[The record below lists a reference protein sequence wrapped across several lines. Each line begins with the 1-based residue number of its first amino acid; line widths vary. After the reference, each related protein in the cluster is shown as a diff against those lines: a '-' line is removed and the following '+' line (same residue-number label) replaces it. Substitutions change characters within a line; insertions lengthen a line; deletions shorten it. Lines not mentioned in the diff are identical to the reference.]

1 MWEGT
6 EKPQQQAPPQQ
17 HCCKSSNSDT
27 GRDPPC
33 LLAQDVG
40 HLCLSLG
47 SGDIQAQ
54 FGDSS
59 PTLHTNAR
67 LSLVLVSSASLE
79 GRKCMADSTWGGA
92 AHIVQTSIGI
102 GYNRNKKESFF
113 SSKQSRLF
121 LITTF
126 LLLLKFLSRLAK
138 IQAGSPDGK
147 S

>member
-79 GRKCMADSTWGGA
+79 GRKCMADSTWGGGSTHRA
-92 AHIVQTSIGI
+92 NEHWHRIQQKQKGKFLFIQTVQTIS
-102 GYNRNKKESFF
+102 YNNFSAFVKISF
-113 SSKQSRLF
+113 Q
-121 LITTF
+121 T
-126 LLLLKFLSRLAK
+126 
-138 IQAGSPDGK
+138 GK
-147 S
+147 DSGRVP